1 MGLRERTAANLGWTA
16 ASQALSVGL
25 STIVL
30 IILASILS
38 PNDFGIYAACNIVV
52 TLSIQIT
59 TMGLDY
65 AVVNSKNKWST
76 VVSTGGLLRIGFSC
90 LALVLI
96 VLLSGPLSQFF
107 GIQNLETPMIVIS
120 TSLIILAIAFAP
132 QIELT
137 KNLRFKEL
145 SIARVASSV
154 TWSGL
159 SLTLAILYS
168 SYWSLIIAFVA
179 AQASSALVIYFF
191 SRQRLVIHD
200 YDGIARNQ
208 LLRFGGITALGGLV
222 ASLQMSADK
231 FIVGSVN
238 GSDSLGIYYAMS
250 VYGITAPSWLTAI
263 VNTVMFPTY
272 SILTE
277 KPLALRKAYA
287 DSLRFVSEFAA
298 PVSLGLAG
306 TSGLFVSV
314 LLGGEWTDGIMS
326 LSLLSIAGFFIAM
339 TSPAANVFISVG
351 RPELIYQI
359 TLAVLIPEIL
369 VATLAASQLGMT
381 GVAATV
387 MAFECGKFL
396 YVVHKAASLTGMNR
410 METANEIVP
419 YLASGAAVGAMALAI
434 SQLWG
439 VSLPTLVL
447 AIVAGVITYPV
458 LGVIISR
465 GKLRDDIR
473 EVLALL
479 RNKQTTPPT

>member
-25 STIVL
+25 STVVL

-52 TLSIQIT
+52 TLSIQVT

-65 AVVNSKNKWST
+65 AVINSKNKWST
-76 VVSTGGLLRIGFSC
+76 VVSTAGLLRLGLSG
-90 LALVLI
+90 LAFVMI
-96 VLLSGPLSQFF
+96 VLLSGPLSHFF
-107 GIQNLETPMIVIS
+107 NIQNLETPMIVIS

-159 SLTLAILYS
+159 SLTLAVLHS
-168 SYWSLIIAFVA
+168 SFWSLIVAFVA
-179 AQASSALVIYFF
+179 AQALSALVMYFF

-222 ASLQMSADK
+222 ASIQASADK
-231 FIVGSVN
+231 IIVGSVN
-238 GSDSLGIYYAMS
+238 GSASLGIYYAMS
-250 VYGITAPSWLTAI
+250 VYGITAPSWLTGI
-263 VNTVMFPTY
+263 INTVMFPTY
-272 SILTE
+272 SMLTE
-277 KPLALRKAYA
+277 RPMALRKAYA

-306 TSGLFVSV
+306 TSGLFISI
-314 LLGGEWTDGIMS
+314 LLGDQWTDGIMS
-326 LSLLSIAGFFIAM
+326 LSLLSIAGFFMAM
-339 TSPAANVFISVG
+339 TSPAANVFISLG

-359 TLAVLIPEIL
+359 TLAVLVPEIL

-387 MAFECGKFL
+387 MVFECVKFL
-396 YVVHKAASLTGMNR
+396 YVVHKAAKLTGMDR
-410 METANEIVP
+410 RETANEIIP
-419 YLASGAAVGAMALAI
+419 YLASGAVVGAMTLVI
-434 SQLWG
+434 SQVWG
-439 VSLPTLVL
+439 ESLPTLVL
-447 AIVAGVITYPV
+447 AIVAGAVIYLALGLV
-458 LGVIISR
+458 LSR

-473 EVLALL
+473 EILALL
-479 RNKQTTPPT
+479 RNKQTVPRT